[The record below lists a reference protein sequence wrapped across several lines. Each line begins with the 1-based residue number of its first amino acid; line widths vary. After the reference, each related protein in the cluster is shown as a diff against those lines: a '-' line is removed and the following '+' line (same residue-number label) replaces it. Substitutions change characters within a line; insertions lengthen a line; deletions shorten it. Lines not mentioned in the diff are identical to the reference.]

1 MDLKNYIDSGVI
13 ERYLLGLATPE
24 QERELTYMRR
34 LHPILEQ
41 EIAAA
46 ELRLENNIMAEAVP
60 PPVRL
65 KDRVMED
72 ARRYKHQEYYF
83 KHDNGGGGEQPP
95 HEPVYIDIRPGWN
108 RKITVSIWWRCAF
121 LALCVLTMSLAA
133 STWYLYKRTNQ
144 LEEVLI
150 RLKTPAEALLPASH

>member
-46 ELRLENNIMAEAVP
+46 ELRIENKIMAEAVQP
-60 PPVRL
+60 PAPL
-65 KDRVMED
+65 KDKIMEGV
-72 ARRYKHQEYYF
+72 RRHKHQEYYYR
-83 KHDNGGGGEQPP
+83 HADHAGGQQPP
-95 HEPVYIDIRPGWN
+95 QDPVYIDIRPGWN
-108 RKITVSIWWRCAF
+108 RQITVSIWWRCAF

-150 RLKTPAEALLPASH
+150 RLKTPAEALLPAGR